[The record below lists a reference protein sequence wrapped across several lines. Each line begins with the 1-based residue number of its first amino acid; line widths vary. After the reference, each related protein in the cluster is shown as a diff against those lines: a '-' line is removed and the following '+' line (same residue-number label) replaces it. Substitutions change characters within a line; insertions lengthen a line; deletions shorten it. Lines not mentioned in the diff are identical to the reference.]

1 MKGLLL
7 EAQWEPREG
16 YALSEFEKTTG
27 KAITGSSVW
36 RHPKLEV
43 KSVETPA
50 PGPDD
55 VVIRVKYC
63 GVCGSDVHFYETD
76 QDGYMLYPGLTKFPA
91 IIGHEFSGVVEEV
104 GKNVRDLKPGTPVT
118 CEEMIWCGHCVP
130 CRNGYPNHC
139 VNLEEIGFTIN
150 GAFADYI
157 VIGAKYCWP
166 VDALVERYGDFERA
180 MQAAAFCEPTSV
192 AYNGVFVRSGGFKP
206 GAYVVIYGAGPI
218 GLAAIALSRAA
229 GAAKVIAF
237 EVSEARRKLAE
248 ALGADE
254 IYDPVALTK
263 EGTKPRDIILQ
274 LTKGEG
280 ADMQVEAAGAMNKTI
295 PEMEASLAINGKIVI
310 IGRAA
315 EHVPMYLESLQ
326 VRRSQVFGSQGHS
339 GHAIFPSVIRMMGA
353 GLIDMSKAVTSVRTL
368 TDVVEAI
375 ELLTKA
381 RTEGKV
387 QVKVS

>member
-7 EAQWEPREG
+7 EAQWEPRED
-16 YALSEFEKTTG
+16 YSLSEFEKNTG

-36 RHPKLEV
+36 RHPKLDV
-43 KSVETPA
+43 KSVETPT

-55 VVIRVKYC
+55 VVLRVKYC

-76 QDGYMLYPGLTKFPA
+76 QDGYMLYPGLTKFPS
-91 IIGHEFSGVVEEV
+91 ILGHEFSGVVEEV
-104 GKNVRDLKPGTPVT
+104 GKNVKDIKPGIPVT

-157 VIGAKYCWP
+157 VVGAKYCWP
-166 VDALVERYGDFERA
+166 VDALVERYGDLEKA
-180 MQAAAFCEPTSV
+180 MQAAAFCEPTCV
-192 AYNGVFVRSGGFKP
+192 AYNGLFIRSGGFKP
-206 GAYVVIYGAGPI
+206 GAYVVVFGAGPI
-218 GLAAIALSRAA
+218 GLASIALSSAT
-229 GAAKVIAF
+229 GAARVIVF
-237 EVSEARRKLAE
+237 EVSETRRKLAK
-248 ALGADE
+248 AVGADDV
-254 IYDPVALTK
+254 YDPVALEK
-263 EGTKPRDIILQ
+263 DGTKPREIIME

-280 ADMQVEAAGAMNKTI
+280 ADVQLEAAGAMNKTI

-310 IGRAA
+310 VGRAA
-315 EHVPMYLESLQ
+315 DRVPMYLETLQ
-326 VRRSQVFGSQGHS
+326 VRRSQVYGAQGHS

-353 GLIDMSKAVTSVRTL
+353 GLIDMTKAVTAIKPL
-368 TDVVEAI
+368 DEVVDAI
-375 ELLTKA
+375 KYLSKE
-381 RTEGKV
+381 RSEGKI

>member
-1 MKGLLL
+1 MKGLVL
-7 EAQWEPREG
+7 EAGWEPRED
-16 YALSEFEKTTG
+16 YTLSEFEKTTG

-43 KSVETPA
+43 KNVDMPT

-55 VVIRVKYC
+55 VVLRVKYC

-91 IIGHEFSGVVEEV
+91 IVGHEFSGVVAEV
-104 GKNVRDLKPGTPVT
+104 GKNVKDLKPGMPVT

-157 VIGAKYCWP
+157 VVGAKYCWP
-166 VDALVERYGDFERA
+166 VNALVERYGSLENA

-192 AYNGVFVRSGGFKP
+192 AYNGLFIRSGGFKP
-206 GAYVVIYGAGPI
+206 GAHVVVYGAGPI
-218 GLAAIALSRAA
+218 GLASIALSRAA
-229 GAAKVIAF
+229 GAARVVVF
-237 EVSEARRKLAE
+237 EVSETRRQLAE
-248 ALGADE
+248 ALGADDV
-254 IYDPVALTK
+254 YDPVALAK
-263 EGTKPRDIILQ
+263 DGASPRDIVLE

-280 ADMQVEAAGAMNKTI
+280 ADVHVEAAGVMNKTI

-310 IGRAA
+310 IGRASERA
-315 EHVPMYLESLQ
+315 PMYLENLQ
-326 VRRSQVFGSQGHS
+326 VRRSQVYGSQGHS

-353 GLIDMSKAVTSVRTL
+353 GLIDMTKAVTAIKPL
-368 TDVVEAI
+368 DEAVAAI
-375 ELLTKA
+375 KYLSEA
-381 RTEGKV
+381 RAEGKI
-387 QVKVS
+387 QVKIS